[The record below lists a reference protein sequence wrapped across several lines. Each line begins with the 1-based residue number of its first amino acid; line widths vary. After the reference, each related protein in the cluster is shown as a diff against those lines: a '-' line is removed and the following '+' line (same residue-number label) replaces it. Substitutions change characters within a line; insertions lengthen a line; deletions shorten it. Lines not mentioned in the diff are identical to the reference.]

1 MFNKEK
7 IKELEKDIA
16 FHKKYAGIRQD
27 KLLAVRRDVEQL
39 TADKAELKRV
49 NGILM
54 GEVYRKTNLLNEM
67 LDKNNPPL
75 TWTKGEPSKIG
86 WYFVACG
93 FSDDDT
99 RTTALFYNPAAR
111 CKWMRGEK
119 GNAER
124 FEGKVIAYMEVPE
137 YEN

>member
-7 IKELEKDIA
+7 IKELEKDIE

-39 TADKAELKRV
+39 TADKAILTAELVEAR
-49 NGILM
+49 
-54 GEVYRKTNLLNEM
+54 GEIKFLLSVPVPKYNYFE
-67 LDKNNPPL
+67 
-75 TWTKGEPSKIG
+75 WTKGEPSKIG

-124 FEGKVIAYMEVPE
+124 FEQEVIAYIEAPE